1 MRFLA
6 LILSLLL
13 PLNLFAQVGT
23 TQIQTDTVVIGK
35 PTNVNKVIQFK
46 KSGSGSQPAIRYGQG
61 TASLEFSNDGSSFE
75 PFAAGIPSGAVMAF
89 AMSVCPTGWLAADG
103 SAVSRATE
111 ATLFANIRTAFGAGD
126 GSTTFNLP
134 LLQGVFIRG
143 ATLTASSSRDPGSGN
158 RGEAVPGTFNVS
170 NAETTNGS
178 PTITVSDTSGLA
190 PGQTVTGTNIPGGS
204 YIRSIDSA
212 TTFRIGNQS
221 NSAYVN
227 ATGSGTGITLTVA
240 KSASGNYLGS
250 FQGHAFQTHNHSVND
265 PGHRHTV
272 YAELDG
278 NAGQP
283 PARRITPSSASGN
296 VFSDYSSTG
305 ITIQNAAASGTFSQ
319 TSTDETRPVNLALLY
334 CIKR

>member
-1 MRFLA
+1 MRFVA
-6 LILSLLL
+6 LILSFLV
-13 PLNLFAQVGT
+13 PLQLFAQVGT

-35 PTNVNKVIQFK
+35 PTNVNKTIQFK
-46 KSGSGSQPAIRYGQG
+46 KSGSGSQPAIRYGSG
-61 TASLEFSNDGSSFE
+61 TASLEFSNDGASFE
-75 PFAAGIPSGAVMAF
+75 PFAAGIPAGAVMAF
-89 AMSVCPTGWLAADG
+89 AMSVCPNGWLAADG

-143 ATLTASSSRDPGSGN
+143 ATLTAANTRDADSAN
-158 RGEAVPGTFNVS
+158 RGEVVPGTFNVS

-204 YIRSIDSA
+204 YVRSIDSA

-250 FQGHAFQTHNHSVND
+250 FQGHAFQTHT
-265 PGHRHTV
+265 HTQNSHFHTQQV
-272 YAELDG
+272 TTG
-278 NAGQP
+278 AGASIASP
-283 PARRITPSSASGN
+283 YSASYTASAQASAIVTQSATATN
-296 VFSDYSSTG
+296 N
-305 ITIQNAAASGTFSQ
+305 NAAASGTFSQ
-319 TSTDETRPVNLALLY
+319 PSTAETRPVNLALLY

>member
-46 KSGSGSQPAIRYGQG
+46 KSGAGLQPAIRYGQG

-143 ATLTASSSRDPGSGN
+143 ATLTASISRDADSAN
-158 RGEAVPGTFNVS
+158 RGEAVPGTFNIS
-170 NAETTNGS
+170 NAETANGS

-204 YIRSIDSA
+204 FIRSIDSA

-265 PGHRHTV
+265 PGHSHIV
-272 YAELDG
+272 YGTADG
-278 NAGQP
+278 NSGQP
-283 PARRITPSSASGN
+283 TIQRTRPTTGNLNYNTSSS
-296 VFSDYSSTG
+296 YTG
-305 ITIQNAAASGTFSQ
+305 ISILNEAASGPYSQ
-319 TSTDETRPVNLALLY
+319 PSTGETRPVNLALLY